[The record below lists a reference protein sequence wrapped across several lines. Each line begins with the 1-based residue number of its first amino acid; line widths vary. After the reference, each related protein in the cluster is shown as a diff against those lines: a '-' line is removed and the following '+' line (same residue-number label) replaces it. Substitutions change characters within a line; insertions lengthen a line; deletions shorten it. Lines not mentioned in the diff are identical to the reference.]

1 MSLTALGITAA
12 YNGSPVLHGVDVEVA
27 NGEWVALIGPN
38 GAGKTTLLRAVAG
51 SIASGGRLEVG
62 HRDVVGLSARHLAQ
76 RVAVVPQ
83 QPTMPAGMTVL
94 DYALLGRTPYIPW
107 WGVESG
113 SDVQRVLEVLD
124 RLDLGGLE
132 GRPLDRLSGG
142 EAQRAVLARALAQDA
157 ELLLLD
163 EPTASLDIGHQQQ
176 VLGLVDELRH
186 ERGLAVLSA
195 LHDLTLAGQYADRLI
210 LLHHG
215 RCVVQGTPDVV
226 LDPDTLR
233 ARYGADVAV
242 LRDPEGGL
250 VVAPRRQIR

>member
-1 MSLTALGITAA
+1 MTLTVSGLTAS
-12 YNGSPVLHGVDVEVA
+12 YNGSPVLHDVDIEVGD
-27 NGEWVALIGPN
+27 GEWVALIGPN
-38 GAGKTTLLRAVAG
+38 GAGKTTFLRCVAA
-51 SIASGGRLEVG
+51 SIRSEGRVEIGQEEVAE
-62 HRDVVGLSARHLAQ
+62 LSRRHLAQ

-83 QPTMPAGMTVL
+83 QPTLPRGMTVL

-107 WGVESG
+107 WGVESAT
-113 SDVQRVLEVLD
+113 DIEQVREVLL

-176 VLGLVDELRH
+176 VLGLVDELRR
-186 ERGLAVLSA
+186 ERGLTVVSA
-195 LHDLTLAGQYADRLI
+195 LHDLTLAGQYADRL
-210 LLHHG
+210 LLLDDG
-215 RCVVQGTPDVV
+215 RSVALGTPEEV
-226 LDPDTLR
+226 LNPATLA

-242 LRDPEGGL
+242 LKDPEGGL
-250 VVAPRRQIR
+250 VVAPRRS